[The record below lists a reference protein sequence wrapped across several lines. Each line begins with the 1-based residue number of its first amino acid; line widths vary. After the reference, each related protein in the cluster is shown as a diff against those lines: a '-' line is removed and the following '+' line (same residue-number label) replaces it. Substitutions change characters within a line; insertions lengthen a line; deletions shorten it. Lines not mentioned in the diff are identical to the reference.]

1 MSRPGLPVDPLAGYS
16 AASAAVSG
24 AAGAAASN
32 VANGAA
38 GGHPA
43 PALGAGG
50 GGRRRVLAGAGLGL
64 SAGLPGLG
72 LGLWAPAPAWAQPGV
87 DRPPEPQ
94 AARPVQVPPLVVQR
108 LGNGVG
114 VVAVPQHDLPLVS
127 AQLMVRA
134 GRELDPADRAGTAS
148 MLATLLGKGVRRGG
162 KAVSA
167 TAQAREA
174 EALGGPLVTASGW
187 RSLSVG
193 MTVAT
198 PQLPAAL
205 ALLAEALRRPVLA
218 ADELDRARAQALDNL
233 RVALGNPGELAA
245 MALRR
250 SFWGHTPYGA
260 VATMAAL
267 QRLGRADVQQFHAR
281 HVRPEHTVL
290 VLAGDVSAER
300 AAQLAQQLL
309 GDWEPSG
316 ALLPMAPA
324 DAPQPQAAPLL
335 LVDLP
340 GSGQSGVALAAPYAA
355 IGAAERRVGQ
365 VANAVLGGGYSAR
378 LNAAVRIRR
387 GLSYG
392 AYSDVESTPGGGMLV
407 ASTQTAHATAAEA
420 LAVMRAELLRLA
432 ASPPAADELA
442 ARQAA
447 LAGGFARGL
456 QTTQGLAA
464 LVSTQL
470 ANGRPLAELQRFVPE
485 VMAVTPEQVQAF
497 ARQHWQP
504 ERLRAVVVG
513 DLAAAGPAFQAPLP
527 AGTLRVN
534 ADQLDLDQPGF
545 GAG

>member
-1 MSRPGLPVDPLAGYS
+1 MRQPCTPALPSRRPLLQAL
-16 AASAAVSG
+16 ASA
-24 AAGAAASN
+24 
-32 VANGAA
+32 
-38 GGHPA
+38 GG
-43 PALGAGG
+43 L
-50 GGRRRVLAGAGLGL
+50 AGLGL
-64 SAGLPGLG
+64 PLCAR
-72 LGLWAPAPAWAQPGV
+72 AQPGV

-94 AARPVQVPPLVVQR
+94 PARVVQVPPLVVQR
-108 LGNGVG
+108 LGNGVS
-114 VVAVPQHDLPLVS
+114 VVAVPQHDLPVVTAVL
-127 AQLMVRA
+127 LVRA
-134 GRELDPADRAGTAS
+134 GRELDLADRAGTAS
-148 MLATLLGKGVRRGG
+148 LLASLLAKGVRRGG

-205 ALLAEALRRPVLA
+205 ALVADALRRPLLA
-218 ADELDRARAQALDNL
+218 ADELERARAQALDSL

-250 SFWGHTPYGA
+250 SFWGDTPYGA
-260 VATMAAL
+260 VVTPAAL
-267 QRLGRADVQQFHAR
+267 QRVGRADVLQFHTR
-281 HVRPEHTVL
+281 HVRPEQTVL

-316 ALLPMAPA
+316 ALLPAVPS

-340 GSGQSGVALAAPYAA
+340 GSGQSAVALAAPFAA
-355 IGAAERRVGQ
+355 IGAADRRAAQ

-378 LNAAVRIRR
+378 LNAAVRVRR

-420 LAVMRAELLRLA
+420 LQLMRSELLRLA
-432 ASPPAADELA
+432 DAPPSADELA

-447 LAGGFARGL
+447 LVGGFARGL
-456 QTTQGLAA
+456 QTTHGLAA

-470 ANGRPLAELQRFVPE
+470 ANGRPLAELQRFMPE
-485 VMAVTPEQVQAF
+485 VLAVTPAQVQAF

-504 ERLRAVVVG
+504 ERLRAVVVA
-513 DLAAAGPAFQAPLP
+513 DLAATGSAWQPPQP
-527 AGTLRVN
+527 AGTLRLP
-534 ADQLDLDQPGF
+534 AERLDLDLPGL